1 MSRTWSGGDFY
12 RNQTIHFVLCFQAY
26 FTKYNKKWIC
36 FETKKQNEKLQ
47 VLKSKNEGFPILSK
61 PQVGK

>member
-1 MSRTWSGGDFY
+1 MNFFPLFCSLEKSIFLQSLQKHMSRTWSGGDFY

-36 FETKKQNEKLQ
+36 FKTKKIE
-47 VLKSKNEGFPILSK
+47 
-61 PQVGK
+61 